1 MSQQT
6 PKRISSESFKNINK
20 TAKDLFFLLFI
31 CNLKIS
37 SVSFTIVKLCTFTN
51 YCPPTYQLTN

>member
-20 TAKDLFFLLFI
+20 TAKDLFFALHLQ
-31 CNLKIS
+31 LKNI
-37 SVSFTIVKLCTFTN
+37 
-51 YCPPTYQLTN
+51 